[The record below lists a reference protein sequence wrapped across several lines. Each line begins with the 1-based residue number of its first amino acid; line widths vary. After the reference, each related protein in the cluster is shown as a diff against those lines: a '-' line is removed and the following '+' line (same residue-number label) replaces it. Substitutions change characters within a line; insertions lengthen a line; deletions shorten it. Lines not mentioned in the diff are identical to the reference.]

1 MGDLSS
7 STSSLIRF
15 GTMNRL
21 LLLATLAAAV
31 AASAATEC
39 GKRFHDQHL
48 DQMQEWIVGGVTA
61 LKGGYPYQVSFEYH
75 DWLFGQTQHI
85 CGATV
90 VSNKWVITA
99 AHCIIAGPKPGSY
112 KVVVGRHNLQK
123 FDKKTRRHNVRRV
136 IVHPKWA
143 GDYTEEMSNDIALIE
158 LKTPMSFNE
167 FVQPAC
173 LPDNVSSNPAG
184 LYQPGTPALISGW
197 GEMDPKGVDQEEPG
211 RAPAILR
218 AASIPLIEWNACK
231 NANFLYQEMVT
242 ETMTCAGFMDGGIDG
257 CQGDSGGPLVKI
269 VDGKATLLGVVS
281 WGIGCAQPN
290 NPGIYTNVAYE
301 LDFIRQHIK
310 N

>member
-1 MGDLSS
+1 MGEFIDIVIDSIRNHEQAFAS
-7 STSSLIRF
+7 RHAGGGRCRICRHGMRQAIPRSASGPAARVDRRRCHRAQRRISLPGQLRVS
-15 GTMNRL
+15 RL
-21 LLLATLAAAV
+21 
-31 AASAATEC
+31 
-39 GKRFHDQHL
+39 D
-48 DQMQEWIVGGVTA
+48 
-61 LKGGYPYQVSFEYH
+61 
-75 DWLFGQTQHI
+75 FGQTQHI

-90 VSNKWVITA
+90 VSNKWIITA
-99 AHCIIAGPKPGSY
+99 AHCIIAGPKPGNY
-112 KVVVGRHNLQK
+112 KVVVGRHSLRK

-173 LPDNVSSNPAG
+173 LPDNVSSNTTD

-197 GEMDPKGVDQEEPG
+197 GEMDPKGVEQEEPG
-211 RAPAILR
+211 RSPSILR
-218 AASIPLIEWNACK
+218 AASIPLIEWDACK

-242 ETMTCAGFMDGGIDG
+242 ETMTCAGFMDGGVDG

-301 LDFIRQHIK
+301 LDWIREHIK

>member
-1 MGDLSS
+1 
-7 STSSLIRF
+7 
-15 GTMNRL
+15 MNRVV
-21 LLLATLAAAV
+21 LLLATLVAAAAAAAAA

-48 DQMQEWIVGGVTA
+48 EQVQQWIVGGVTA
-61 LKGGYPYQVSFEYH
+61 LKGGYPYQVSFEYK
-75 DWLFGQTQHI
+75 DWFYSQHI
-85 CGATV
+85 CGATI
-90 VSNKWVITA
+90 VSDKWIITA
-99 AHCIIAGPKPGSY
+99 AHCIIDGPRASSY
-112 KVVVGRHNLQK
+112 KVVVGRHSLNK
-123 FDKKTRRHNVRRV
+123 FDRHTKRHSVKRV
-136 IVHPKWA
+136 VVHPKWT
-143 GDYTEEMSNDIALIE
+143 GDREDEMSNDMALIE
-158 LKTPMSFNE
+158 LNTPMTFNE

-173 LPDNVSSNPAG
+173 LPDNVSSNPDG
-184 LYQPGTPALISGW
+184 LYQPGTPTLISGW
-197 GEMDPKGVDQEEPG
+197 GEMDPKDPQQDEPG
-211 RAPAILR
+211 RSPAILR

-242 ETMTCAGFMDGGIDG
+242 ETMTCAGFMTGGIDG

-301 LDFIRQHIK
+301 LDWIRHYIK